1 MLGLATIMNRKERL
15 TIQNQKSKIKSHDL
29 YRRPKFLTVLHEI
42 RETMSREADYDV
54 DLFAEMVRSGT
65 RPEYGPER
73 NIRGFKK
80 RAPRND
86 EISIAAPRLVGAPRV
101 KERKRAV
108 R

>member
-1 MLGLATIMNRKERL
+1 M
-15 TIQNQKSKIKSHDL
+15 
-29 YRRPKFLTVLHEI
+29 YRRPKFLTVLHQI

-73 NIRGFKK
+73 NIRGFRK

-86 EISIAAPRLVGAPRV
+86 EISIAPPPLVGASRV
-101 KERKRAV
+101 KERKRAA

>member
-1 MLGLATIMNRKERL
+1 M
-15 TIQNQKSKIKSHDL
+15 

-80 RAPRND
+80 RAPRDDAAGD
-86 EISIAAPRLVGAPRV
+86 ETPV
-101 KERKRAV
+101 KESRRAA

>member
-1 MLGLATIMNRKERL
+1 M
-15 TIQNQKSKIKSHDL
+15 
-29 YRRPKFLTVLHEI
+29 YRRPKFLTVLHKI

-54 DLFAEMVRSGT
+54 DLFAEMVRSGM

-86 EISIAAPRLVGAPRV
+86 EADDETPAKESRRV
-101 KERKRAV
+101 AR
-108 R
+108 

>member
-1 MLGLATIMNRKERL
+1 M
-15 TIQNQKSKIKSHDL
+15 

-65 RPEYGPER
+65 RPEHGPER
-73 NIRGFKK
+73 NIRGFRK

-86 EISIAAPRLVGAPRV
+86 EISFARPPLVGAPRA
-101 KERKRAV
+101 KERKRAA

>member
-1 MLGLATIMNRKERL
+1 M
-15 TIQNQKSKIKSHDL
+15 

-42 RETMSREADYDV
+42 RQTMSREADYDV

-65 RPEYGPER
+65 RPEYGPTR
-73 NIRGFKK
+73 NIRGFRK

-86 EISIAAPRLVGAPRV
+86 EISFAGPPLVSAPRT
-101 KERKRAV
+101 KERKRAA